1 MEIVVALSANLD
13 PFFHRYPV
21 VAPKRC
27 CPLTSKID
35 RPGFPSVATGALIA
49 TILPVDRT
57 TDHHWENL
65 LVPPGKPLN
74 RTSSSFSFSRLNPLL
89 KIISYCAGKK
99 KKKYYFGLVSFAGV
113 PLSLSFFLSFFLS
126 CFLGLYLIFCLSLV
140 SVFSFSP
147 ECCFFLRFIRRQ
159 ELELSSLDVKKS
171 IRILLNFRM
180 TSVCVLVG

>member
-99 KKKYYFGLVSFAGV
+99 KKKKLFWLSFFRWGTS
-113 PLSLSFFLSFFLS
+113 LSLFLSFFLSFLLPRIVFDFLLES
-126 CFLGLYLIFCLSLV
+126 RFCFLVFTRMLLLP
-140 SVFSFSP
+140 SVH
-147 ECCFFLRFIRRQ
+147 
-159 ELELSSLDVKKS
+159 
-171 IRILLNFRM
+171 
-180 TSVCVLVG
+180 